1 MNPPRFGAAAKIGS
15 LILGLL
21 IVAVAWS
28 FYQNPAMGLLLG
40 SVRFCG

>member
-1 MNPPRFGAAAKIGS
+1 MNPPRLEATAQIGS

-28 FYQNPAMGLLLG
+28 LYQNPAMGLLLG